1 MDTISFRKLS
11 WQDIERD
18 CIALAQTIP
27 ADSIDTIV
35 AISRGGLVFA
45 RILSDLLKK
54 PISHITITSYDDL
67 QKTRE
72 PFIDETPSKMFRGES
87 ILIVDEICDTG
98 KTFVRAKSYFENFP
112 LRAIFTATP
121 YLKPR
126 ATFIPNFW
134 VKKIDGWIVFPYE
147 LRETAEA
154 IQKMTG
160 DREKTAER
168 LKAIGLEEWE
178 IREVIDA

>member
-1 MDTISFRKLS
+1 MDTISFHKLS
-11 WQDIERD
+11 LQDVERD
-18 CIALAQTIP
+18 CIGLARTIP
-27 ADSIDTIV
+27 PDSIDTIV

-45 RILSDLLKK
+45 RILSDLLNK

-67 QKTRE
+67 QKTKV

-98 KTFVRAKSYFENFP
+98 KTFERAKSYFENFP
-112 LRAIFTATP
+112 LRKIFTATP
-121 YLKPR
+121 YLKPH
-126 ATFIPNFW
+126 ATFVPDFW
-134 VKKIDGWIVFPYE
+134 VKKVEGWIVFPYE

-160 DREKTAER
+160 DREKTVER
-168 LKAIGLEEWE
+168 LTAIGFEEWE
-178 IREVIDA
+178 TEAVVK